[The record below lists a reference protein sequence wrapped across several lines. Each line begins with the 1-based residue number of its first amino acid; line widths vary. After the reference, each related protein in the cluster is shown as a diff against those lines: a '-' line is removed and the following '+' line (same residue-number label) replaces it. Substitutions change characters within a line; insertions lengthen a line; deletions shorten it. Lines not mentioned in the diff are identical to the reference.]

1 MSLISFSTLS
11 TTTHWLSVPCFTFT
25 CWANFTFT
33 ALAEKVQT
41 VNYLMVSMPISIG
54 SCFCSYILVSL
65 PALLKSEAEV
75 LNTSSILNQIF
86 PPQQY
91 VIHRHDILLLRKWDE
106 VKLRTEHIESSTE
119 SHHCPCCCH
128 YPLGWSLLWWP
139 LAGRP
144 HKAIRPL
151 FVPSHRG
158 KVVASVDH

>member
-1 MSLISFSTLS
+1 MLIGAFNKEKPLIGAFSVIVKLQSSRRFASSTRSYCLNVTLFCRGPLHRMSLISFSTLS

-25 CWANFTFT
+25 CWANFSFT

-91 VIHRHDILLLRKWDE
+91 FIYIYMTYCYSKN
-106 VKLRTEHIESSTE
+106 
-119 SHHCPCCCH
+119 
-128 YPLGWSLLWWP
+128 
-139 LAGRP
+139 
-144 HKAIRPL
+144 
-151 FVPSHRG
+151 
-158 KVVASVDH
+158 